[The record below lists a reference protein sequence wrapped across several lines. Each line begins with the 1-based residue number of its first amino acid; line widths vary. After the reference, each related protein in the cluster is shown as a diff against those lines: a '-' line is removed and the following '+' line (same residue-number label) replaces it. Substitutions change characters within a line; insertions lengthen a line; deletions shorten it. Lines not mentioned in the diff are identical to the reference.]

1 MSEELLVIGNP
12 RGRRRRRNARGQFVS
27 GRTHRRRRRNPI
39 AANPRRRRRRRR
51 NPIAAIAAN
60 PRRRRRRNPVAL
72 ANPRH
77 RRRRR
82 TNPRYTHWGTVRR
95 HRRRT
100 NPRFPL
106 SPRGLMNALIPAGTG
121 ALGAIGLEVA
131 MSYVPLPA
139 QFQTPLWKN
148 VARLIGAFGI
158 GYVASYVVGRERAKQ
173 VTLGALTV
181 LSYSAIKE
189 LIAQNFPQ
197 LGLSGTTQCYDMSDL
212 QLGYTNPAAMLTSAR
227 QNGMG
232 AYMRSSMPTPAPG
245 VGAYMR
251 DSLDTVNSLNGVV
264 SDGM

>member
-1 MSEELLVIGNP
+1 MPEELLVIGNP
-12 RGRRRRRNARGQFVS
+12 RRRRRARNARGQFVKGAS
-27 GRTHRRRRRNPI
+27 RRRRRRNPI
-39 AANPRRRRRRRR
+39 AANPRRRRRRR
-51 NPIAAIAAN
+51 NPIAAIANPRRRRYRRRNPIAIAN
-60 PRRRRRRNPVAL
+60 PRRRRRRHHVA
-72 ANPRH
+72 RVH
-77 RRRRR
+77 SRRRRR
-82 TNPRYTHWGTVRR
+82 H
-95 HRRRT
+95 

-131 MSYVPLPA
+131 MNYVPLPA

-148 VARLIGAFGI
+148 VARLAGAFGI
-158 GYVASYVVGRERAKQ
+158 GYIASYVVGRERAKQ

-189 LIAQNFPQ
+189 LIQQNFPQ
-197 LGLSGTTQCYDMSDL
+197 LGLSGAEAYDMSDL
-212 QLGYTNPAAMLTSAR
+212 RLGYTNPAAMLTSAR

-245 VGAYMR
+245 VGAYMK

-264 SDGM
+264 GDGM